1 MHRGEET
8 HHQRRPGPQLSTSHP
23 HLRAVYSDPR
33 SGIIS
38 WCFKNVFPQNH
49 PAWIQFLPCLPVRT
63 ESSPSF
69 SALGGRVL
77 QDGVW
82 ASPTLLEFH
91 GVFPCITFNS
101 TSLSTSCRNW
111 KRQGQSR
118 PLAGHTV
125 GATEEINNKGVGG
138 VKNENKKTTVF
149 YLQI

>member
-8 HHQRRPGPQLSTSHP
+8 HSQRRPGPQLSTSHP
-23 HLRAVYSDPR
+23 CLRAVYSDPR

-82 ASPTLLEFH
+82 ASPTRLEFH
-91 GVFPCITFNS
+91 GTLPCITFNS

-118 PLAGHTV
+118 PLAGPYSRGH
-125 GATEEINNKGVGG
+125 GGNKQQGRRRGE
-138 VKNENKKTTVF
+138 K
-149 YLQI
+149 